1 MKNIILFLIFTVCQF
16 SFGQQGLYISSEGFL
31 NNENSVITVVNGD
44 FVNESSTEFNG
55 GTLQMKGLDGNS
67 HRIELNN
74 ENTIDYLELYGTSS
88 FELNGQLILNKEI
101 FLNDTSSF
109 MMNTGSF
116 VTLGPTAEIVGETN
130 TNAITGAD
138 GTYIKTT
145 RDHTAG
151 VTNDF
156 GLIGMVTYTGSTSM
170 GNTEVFRRYGTFD
183 IDGNPTVNRYYE
195 INPTVNSGLDVMAHF
210 YLSDVDLNGLERSSL
225 AGFRSIDNGV
235 TFTNEGGT
243 SETFYHSVSNIDAFS
258 IWTFADAS
266 TLYIEDYD
274 ASAFLIFPNP
284 ANHIVTLYSNNN
296 QAITAV
302 ELYDV
307 TGKNIGIELGPNENS
322 LNVSH
327 LSDGIYIL
335 RLLSETGSVTKKLV
349 VKKE

>member
-156 GLIGMVTYTGSTSM
+156 GLIGVVTYTGSTSM
-170 GNTEVFRRYGTFD
+170 GNTEVLRRYGTFD

-195 INPTVNSGLDVMAHF
+195 INPTVNSGC
-210 YLSDVDLNGLERSSL
+210 NG
-225 AGFRSIDNGV
+225 
-235 TFTNEGGT
+235 
-243 SETFYHSVSNIDAFS
+243 
-258 IWTFADAS
+258 
-266 TLYIEDYD
+266 
-274 ASAFLIFPNP
+274 AFLSF
-284 ANHIVTLYSNNN
+284 
-296 QAITAV
+296 
-302 ELYDV
+302 
-307 TGKNIGIELGPNENS
+307 
-322 LNVSH
+322 
-327 LSDGIYIL
+327 
-335 RLLSETGSVTKKLV
+335 
-349 VKKE
+349 

>member
-1 MKNIILFLIFTVCQF
+1 
-16 SFGQQGLYISSEGFL
+16 
-31 NNENSVITVVNGD
+31 
-44 FVNESSTEFNG
+44 
-55 GTLQMKGLDGNS
+55 
-67 HRIELNN
+67 
-74 ENTIDYLELYGTSS
+74 
-88 FELNGQLILNKEI
+88 
-101 FLNDTSSF
+101 
-109 MMNTGSF
+109 
-116 VTLGPTAEIVGETN
+116 
-130 TNAITGAD
+130 
-138 GTYIKTT
+138 
-145 RDHTAG
+145 
-151 VTNDF
+151 
-156 GLIGMVTYTGSTSM
+156 
-170 GNTEVFRRYGTFD
+170 
-183 IDGNPTVNRYYE
+183 
-195 INPTVNSGLDVMAHF
+195 MAHF

-349 VKKE
+349 VKKK